1 MHLPLFPFGERFIP
15 PPLPPPL
22 DLDGPPR
29 EGLERTIWPKM
40 PPGGPQRA
48 QDDSSLRWLKIAQAG
63 SRWLP
68 RCSKRAQDRPKTAPS
83 GNGAPK
89 GGPQK
94 AKTQRKSMMVAFP
107 PFRFRLPFQASR
119 LLQEGP
125 RGPQERPVRAP
136 IRLQERPRA
145 PQDRLKRGL
154 RGNVK
159 RSRGA
164 MLIEAS
170 LFGIDVLQDS
180 PKRRPGG
187 PERPPRSPQ
196 EAPKRPPRSPQE
208 APRGTQDA
216 PRIPE
221 TAKKPPTR
229 PKWPPRKPP
238 GDIPRDSERH
248 QRGIWPSARPP
259 PPSHLSLPSPHPS
272 SSISSSLLLLTR
284 NNNGCPLSC
293 SLTSLITSTLLGIVS
308 GWAGGDTRSV
318 NNIAHLQPGFTTSRF

>member
-1 MHLPLFPFGERFIP
+1 LHLPLFPFGERFIP

-196 EAPKRPPRSPQE
+196 EAPKRPPSKKPPRGSQRHPRRSKNPRDRQE
-208 APRGTQDA
+208 APNTPQVASKEA
-216 PRIPE
+216 PRRH
-221 TAKKPPTR
+221 PTR
-229 PKWPPRKPP
+229 LREASK
-238 GDIPRDSERH
+238 RH
-248 QRGIWPSARPP
+248 LAFCS
-259 PPSHLSLPSPHPS
+259 PS
-272 SSISSSLLLLTR
+272 SSFSSVSSVSSSLLLYF
-284 NNNGCPLSC
+284 
-293 SLTSLITSTLLGIVS
+293 LLPPPPH
-308 GWAGGDTRSV
+308 AK
-318 NNIAHLQPGFTTSRF
+318 Q